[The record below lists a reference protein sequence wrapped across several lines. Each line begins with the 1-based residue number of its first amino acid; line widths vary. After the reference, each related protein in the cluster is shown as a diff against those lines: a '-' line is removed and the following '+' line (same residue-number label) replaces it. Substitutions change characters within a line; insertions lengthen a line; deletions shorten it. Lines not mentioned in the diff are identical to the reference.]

1 MKEVDRKES
10 DLQPIEGSAATPMLG
25 TVEIGDQDKSTDRGK
40 KRKKSNTCK
49 ILIGVL
55 LLCLLI
61 IILAFVFGLGLRYSE
76 EGKSCKKRCH
86 LKASGSGCHCDTSC
100 LQLGNCCLDFQEVCR
115 QPAQDWTC
123 TKFRCGEQRLL
134 RSHCFCSNDCLTK
147 GDCCTNYNSV
157 CQGEKSWVEED
168 CEDIDTPQC
177 PAGFS
182 RPPVILFSLDG
193 FRAEYLQTW
202 GGLMPAISKLKQCG
216 TSAPY
221 MRPVYPTKTFPNH
234 YSIVTGLYPESHG
247 IVDNHIYD
255 VTQNA
260 TFSLKVK
267 EKFNPSWYQGQP
279 IWLTA
284 KYQNL
289 KSGTFFWPGSD
300 VEINETYP
308 DIYQMY
314 NKGIPFEE
322 RIFTLLKWLRL
333 PSEERPD
340 MITLYLEEPDSS
352 GHRFGPVS
360 SAVIQALIR
369 VDKMVAMLMDGLKQ
383 RNLHNCVNLVLLS
396 DHGMEEASC
405 KKAEY
410 ISEYM
415 DNVDSFIIVPGPA
428 ARLRPKNLPEDF
440 FTFDYEGIVKN
451 LSCKTPGQ
459 NFKPYMKQ
467 HLPKR
472 FHFASNIRIEPV
484 HFYMNSQWQAAQ
496 KPGGLKY
503 CTGGFHGSDNLF
515 KNMEAIF
522 IGHGPGIAS
531 KNKVEPF
538 ENIEVYNLLCD
549 LLNIT
554 PAPNNGTHGSLNHIL
569 KRPVYSPVHPTE
581 VSSPDICSVT
591 TLLPTDTLGCQCSSH
606 SNSEV
611 ENLNKQLELNVDQ
624 VNTGNELHMP
634 FGRPRVLQQNAKYCL
649 LYHPQYIN
657 GYSQDF
663 LMPLWSAYTVQKFE
677 SVSSLQPGSADCL
690 RADVRIPANQSQ
702 SCLSYKKDPN
712 LTFGFLHPP
721 NLGPPSR
728 ESDSLITSNTVPMY
742 TAFKDSWIHFHSMLL
757 LKYAKERNGLN
768 VISGPVFDYNY
779 DGHFDT
785 SEQLKQNIRDT
796 KILIPTHYF
805 VVLTSCKN
813 SSYPPE
819 ACNGSLD
826 VSSFIIPHRPDN
838 TESCTTG
845 TDLQWVEEWLKFHVA
860 RVRDIELLTG
870 LSFYQDRRQPVTEI
884 LQLKTFLQTFQNE
897 D

>member
-1 MKEVDRKES
+1 MVTCYKK
-10 DLQPIEGSAATPMLG
+10 PAA
-25 TVEIGDQDKSTDRGK
+25 
-40 KRKKSNTCK
+40 
-49 ILIGVL
+49 
-55 LLCLLI
+55 
-61 IILAFVFGLGLRYSE
+61 
-76 EGKSCKKRCH
+76 
-86 LKASGSGCHCDTSC
+86 
-100 LQLGNCCLDFQEVCR
+100 LQL
-115 QPAQDWTC
+115 
-123 TKFRCGEQRLL
+123 K
-134 RSHCFCSNDCLTK
+134 
-147 GDCCTNYNSV
+147 
-157 CQGEKSWVEED
+157 
-168 CEDIDTPQC
+168 
-177 PAGFS
+177 
-182 RPPVILFSLDG
+182 
-193 FRAEYLQTW
+193 
-202 GGLMPAISKLKQCG
+202 
-216 TSAPY
+216 
-221 MRPVYPTKTFPNH
+221 
-234 YSIVTGLYPESHG
+234 GLYPESHG
-247 IVDNHIYD
+247 IVDNHMYD
-255 VTQNA
+255 VTRNA

-284 KYQNL
+284 KYHNL

-300 VEINETYP
+300 VAINETYP
-308 DIYQMY
+308 DIYQIY
-314 NKGIPFEE
+314 NRSIPFEE
-322 RIFTLLKWLRL
+322 RISTLLKWLSLPSEERSIPFEERISTLLKWLSLPSEERSIPFEERISTLLKWLSL

-396 DHGMEEASC
+396 DH
-405 KKAEY
+405 
-410 ISEYM
+410 
-415 DNVDSFIIVPGPA
+415 VDYEGIV
-428 ARLRPKNLPEDF
+428 KNLSLWVGCMAGLQSEKKQSADGTHFGGQRVFVFAAPESAQGCSGLAAWRAYRVKRSSRLTAHILEDSMCSSSPLQSQRRGGSGEV
-440 FTFDYEGIVKN
+440 DYEGIVKN

-472 FHFASNIRIEPV
+472 FHFARNIRIEPV

-496 KPGGLKY
+496 
-503 CTGGFHGSDNLF
+503 T
-515 KNMEAIF
+515 IF
-522 IGHGPGIAS
+522 IGHGPGITS

-606 SNSEV
+606 SNPE
-611 ENLNKQLELNVDQ
+611 
-624 VNTGNELHMP
+624 
-634 FGRPRVLQQNAKYCL
+634 
-649 LYHPQYIN
+649 
-657 GYSQDF
+657 
-663 LMPLWSAYTVQKFE
+663 E
-677 SVSSLQPGSADCL
+677 SVSSLQPESVDCL

-702 SCLSYKKDPN
+702 SCLSHKKDPN

-728 ESDSLITSNTVPMY
+728 KSDSLITSNTVPMY

-845 TDLQWVEEWLKFHVA
+845 TDLHWVEEWLKFHVA

>member
-1 MKEVDRKES
+1 MTEMEAERKKNGH
-10 DLQPIEGSAATPMLG
+10 PAEGPAAIPMLD
-25 TVEIGDQDKSTDRGK
+25 TVKIGDLDKPPNSGK
-40 KRKKSNTCK
+40 KVSNKCK
-49 ILIGVL
+49 ILSGVL

-61 IILAFVFGLGLRYSE
+61 IIVALVFGLRSCCSE
-76 EGKSCKKRCH
+76 E
-86 LKASGSGCHCDTSC
+86 
-100 LQLGNCCLDFQEVCR
+100 
-115 QPAQDWTC
+115 
-123 TKFRCGEQRLL
+123 
-134 RSHCFCSNDCLTK
+134 
-147 GDCCTNYNSV
+147 
-157 CQGEKSWVEED
+157 GEKSWVEED

-177 PAGFS
+177 PAGFLQ
-182 RPPVILFSLDG
+182 PPVILISLDG

-202 GGLMPAISKLKQCG
+202 GHLMPAIRKLKECG

-221 MRPVYPTKTFPNH
+221 MRPAYPSKTFPNH

-247 IVDNHIYD
+247 IVDNNMYD
-255 VTQNA
+255 VNRNA
-260 TFSLKVK
+260 TFRLNMK

-284 KYQNL
+284 KYHNL

-300 VEINETYP
+300 VAINETYP
-308 DIYQMY
+308 DIYQIY
-314 NKGIPFEE
+314 SKSIPFEE
-322 RIFTLLKWLRL
+322 RILTLLKWLSL
-333 PSEERPD
+333 PSEQRPD
-340 MITLYLEEPDSS
+340 LYTLYLDEPDHS
-352 GHRFGPVS
+352 GHHFGPVS
-360 SAVIQALIR
+360 NEVIQALLR

-383 RNLHNCVNLVLLS
+383 RDLHNCVNLVLLS

-405 KKAEY
+405 QKAEY
-410 ISEYM
+410 ISKYM
-415 DNVDSFIIVPGPA
+415 DNVDNFIIIPGPA
-428 ARLRPKNLPEDF
+428 ARLQPKNLPEDF

-451 LSCKTPGQ
+451 LSCKAPDQ
-459 NFKPYMKQ
+459 HFKPYMKQ

-472 FHFASNIRIEPV
+472 FHFANNIRIEPV
-484 HFYMNSQWQAAQ
+484 HFYMESQWQAAQ
-496 KPGGLKY
+496 KPGDLKY
-503 CTGGFHGSDNLF
+503 CTGGFHGSDNIF

-522 IGHGPGIAS
+522 IGHGPGIKS
-531 KNKVEPF
+531 HNKVEPF

-549 LLNIT
+549 LLNVT

-581 VSSPDICSVT
+581 VSSPDICSISN
-591 TLLPTDTLGCQCSSH
+591 LLPSDTLGCQCSSL
-606 SNSEV
+606 SNPEV
-611 ENLNKQLELNVDQ
+611 ENLNKQLERNGDQ
-624 VNTGNELHMP
+624 VNTANELHMP

-649 LYHPQYIN
+649 LYHSQYIN

-663 LMPLWSAYTVQKFE
+663 LMPLWCAYTVQKLE
-677 SVSSLQPGSADCL
+677 NVSFLKPESADCL
-690 RADVRIPANQSQ
+690 RADVRIPASRSQ

-712 LTFGFLHPP
+712 LTFGYLHPP
-721 NLGPPSR
+721 NRGPPSR
-728 ESDSLITSNTVPMY
+728 KADSLITSNTVPMY
-742 TAFKDSWIHFHSMLL
+742 TAFKDSWIHFHSVLL

-768 VISGPVFDYNY
+768 IISGPVFDYNY

-785 SEQLKQNIRDT
+785 PEQLKQNVTDT
-796 KILIPTHYF
+796 QILIPTHYF

-813 SSYPPE
+813 SFYPPE

-826 VSSFIIPHRPDN
+826 VFSFIIPHRPDN

-884 LQLKTFLQTFQNE
+884 LQLKTFLQTFQYE

>member
-1 MKEVDRKES
+1 MELDRKES
-10 DLQPIEGSAATPMLG
+10 DLQPIGGSAATPMLG
-25 TVEIGDQDKSTDRGK
+25 NVEIRDQDKSTDRGK
-40 KRKKSNTCK
+40 KRKKSNACK

-61 IILAFVFGLGLRYSE
+61 IILAFVFGLGLCYSE
-76 EGKSCKKRCH
+76 E
-86 LKASGSGCHCDTSC
+86 
-100 LQLGNCCLDFQEVCR
+100 
-115 QPAQDWTC
+115 AQDWTC
-123 TKFRCGEQRLL
+123 TKFRCGEQRLS

-157 CQGEKSWVEED
+157 CQE
-168 CEDIDTPQC
+168 
-177 PAGFS
+177 
-182 RPPVILFSLDG
+182 
-193 FRAEYLQTW
+193 
-202 GGLMPAISKLKQCG
+202 QCG

-247 IVDNHIYD
+247 IVDNHMYD
-255 VTQNA
+255 VTRNA

-267 EKFNPSWYQGQP
+267 EKFNSSWYQGQP

-284 KYQNL
+284 KYHNL

-300 VEINETYP
+300 VAINETYP

-314 NKGIPFEE
+314 N
-322 RIFTLLKWLRL
+322 
-333 PSEERPD
+333 RPD

-415 DNVDSFIIVPGPA
+415 DNVDNFIIIPGPA

-440 FTFDYEGIVKN
+440 FTY
-451 LSCKTPGQ
+451 
-459 NFKPYMKQ
+459 
-467 HLPKR
+467 
-472 FHFASNIRIEPV
+472 
-484 HFYMNSQWQAAQ
+484 
-496 KPGGLKY
+496 
-503 CTGGFHGSDNLF
+503 
-515 KNMEAIF
+515 
-522 IGHGPGIAS
+522 
-531 KNKVEPF
+531 
-538 ENIEVYNLLCD
+538 

-606 SNSEV
+606 SKPE
-611 ENLNKQLELNVDQ
+611 
-624 VNTGNELHMP
+624 
-634 FGRPRVLQQNAKYCL
+634 
-649 LYHPQYIN
+649 
-657 GYSQDF
+657 
-663 LMPLWSAYTVQKFE
+663 E
-677 SVSSLQPGSADCL
+677 SVSSLQPESTDCL
-690 RADVRIPANQSQ
+690 RADVRIPASQSQ

-728 ESDSLITSNTVPMY
+728 KSDSLITSNTVPMY

-805 VVLTSCKN
+805 VVLTSCTN

>member
-1 MKEVDRKES
+1 MIEMEVERKKS
-10 DLQPIEGSAATPMLG
+10 DGHPADGPAAIPMLG
-25 TVEIGDQDKSTDRGK
+25 TVEIGDLDKPPNSGK
-40 KRKKSNTCK
+40 KVSNKCK
-49 ILIGVL
+49 ILSGVL

-61 IILAFVFGLGLRYSE
+61 IILALVFGLRS
-76 EGKSCKKRCH
+76 
-86 LKASGSGCHCDTSC
+86 
-100 LQLGNCCLDFQEVCR
+100 CCLE
-115 QPAQDWTC
+115 
-123 TKFRCGEQRLL
+123 E
-134 RSHCFCSNDCLTK
+134 
-147 GDCCTNYNSV
+147 
-157 CQGEKSWVEED
+157 GEKSWVEEG

-182 RPPVILFSLDG
+182 RPPVILISLDG

-202 GGLMPAISKLKQCG
+202 GHLMPAIRKLKECG

-221 MRPVYPTKTFPNH
+221 MRPAYPSKTFPNH

-247 IVDNHIYD
+247 IVDNNMYD
-255 VTQNA
+255 VNRNA
-260 TFSLKVK
+260 TFRLNME

-284 KYQNL
+284 KYHNL

-300 VEINETYP
+300 VAINKTYP
-308 DIYQMY
+308 DIYQIY
-314 NKGIPFEE
+314 NKSIPFEE
-322 RIFTLLKWLRL
+322 RIFTLLKWLSL
-333 PSEERPD
+333 PSEKRPD
-340 MITLYLEEPDSS
+340 LYTLYLDEPDHS
-352 GHRFGPVS
+352 GHHFGPVS
-360 SAVIQALIR
+360 NEVIQALLR

-383 RNLHNCVNLVLLS
+383 RDLHNCVNLVLLS

-405 KKAEY
+405 QKAEY
-410 ISEYM
+410 ISKYM
-415 DNVDSFIIVPGPA
+415 DNVDNFTIIPGPA
-428 ARLRPKNLPEDF
+428 ARLQPKNLPEDF

-451 LSCKTPGQ
+451 LSCKAPDQ
-459 NFKPYMKQ
+459 HFKPYMKQ

-472 FHFASNIRIEPV
+472 FHFAHNIRIEPV
-484 HFYMNSQWQAAQ
+484 HFYMESQWQAAQ
-496 KPGGLKY
+496 KPGDLKH
-503 CTGGFHGSDNLF
+503 CTGGFHGSDNIF

-522 IGHGPGIAS
+522 IGHGPGIKS
-531 KNKVEPF
+531 NNKVEPF

-549 LLNIT
+549 LLNVA

-581 VSSPDICSVT
+581 VSSPDICSIT
-591 TLLPTDTLGCQCSSH
+591 TLLPSDTLGCQCSSL
-606 SNSEV
+606 SNLEV
-611 ENLNKQLELNVDQ
+611 ENLNKQLERNGDQ
-624 VNTGNELHMP
+624 VNTANELHMP

-649 LYHPQYIN
+649 LYHSQYIN

-663 LMPLWSAYTVQKFE
+663 LMPLWCAYTVQKLE
-677 SVSSLQPGSADCL
+677 NVSSSKPESADCL
-690 RADVRIPANQSQ
+690 RADVRIPASRSQ

-712 LTFGFLHPP
+712 LTFGYLHPP
-721 NLGPPSR
+721 NRGPPSR
-728 ESDSLITSNTVPMY
+728 KADSLITSNTVPMY
-742 TAFKDSWIHFHSMLL
+742 TAFKDSWIHFQSVLL
-757 LKYAKERNGLN
+757 LKYAKQRNGLN
-768 VISGPVFDYNY
+768 IISGPVFDYNY

-785 SEQLKQNIRDT
+785 PEQLKQNVTDT
-796 KILIPTHYF
+796 QILIPTHYF

-826 VSSFIIPHRPDN
+826 VFSFIIPHRPDN

-884 LQLKTFLQTFQNE
+884 LQLKTFLQTFQYE